1 MCWQIHKL
9 LLNGFTGISRCYNVN
24 LQSSSLSKNFKKCRL
39 FEKYKEVGNTSIAE
53 FNALFH
59 IPPPHPKILS
69 FQNCNISVILTLS
82 LNTKPFHFLCLGKKT
97 IILQKI

>member
-24 LQSSSLSKNFKKCRL
+24 LQSFNLSKNFKKCRL
-39 FEKYKEVGNTSIAE
+39 FEKYKEVGNTSIAK

-59 IPPPHPKILS
+59 IPPHPPPPP
-69 FQNCNISVILTLS
+69 QNIIFPKLQHFSNSYSVI
-82 LNTKPFHFLCLGKKT
+82 KH
-97 IILQKI
+97 

>member
-59 IPPPHPKILS
+59 IPPPPPQNIIFPKLQHFS
-69 FQNCNISVILTLS
+69 NSYSVI
-82 LNTKPFHFLCLGKKT
+82 KH
-97 IILQKI
+97 